1 MTARGRA
8 VLGLGIVCWIAAV
21 VFGSR
26 ALYPVAAGLVLAVPL
41 AVAWVRITLRQPHVS
56 RRWPH
61 EKVVERDNVRVEVM
75 LEREPGVPLA
85 TVVAHERV
93 GSLAEREIELRP
105 RGRGRHIGSYRLDD
119 VPRGRHTF
127 SPVR

>member
-1 MTARGRA
+1 MTARGRV

-26 ALYPVAAGLVLAVPL
+26 SLFPVAAGLVLVVPL
-41 AVAWVRITLRQPHVS
+41 ALAWVRITLRQPHLS

-61 EKVVERDNVRVEVM
+61 ENLLERCDVTVDLV

-85 TVVAHERV
+85 AVVAHERV
-93 GSLAEREIELRP
+93 GKLAEQEVERH
-105 RGRGRHIGSYRLDD
+105 GR
-119 VPRGRHTF
+119 
-127 SPVR
+127 